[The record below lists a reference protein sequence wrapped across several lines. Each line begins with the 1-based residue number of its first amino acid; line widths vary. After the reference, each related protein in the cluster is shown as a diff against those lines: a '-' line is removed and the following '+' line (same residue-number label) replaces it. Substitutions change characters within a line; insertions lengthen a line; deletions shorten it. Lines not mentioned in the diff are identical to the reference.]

1 MNEVITFYK
10 CDVKVENENE
20 NGKVKTRK
28 EEYIVEATGPTEV
41 EKKVSRELEGCDFE
55 IDNIKMTKIIK
66 IIK

>member
-1 MNEVITFYK
+1 MNEVNTFYK
-10 CDVKVENENE
+10 CDVKVETEDDK
-20 NGKVKTRK
+20 GRVKNRK

-41 EKKVSRELEGCDFE
+41 EKKITKELEGLDFE